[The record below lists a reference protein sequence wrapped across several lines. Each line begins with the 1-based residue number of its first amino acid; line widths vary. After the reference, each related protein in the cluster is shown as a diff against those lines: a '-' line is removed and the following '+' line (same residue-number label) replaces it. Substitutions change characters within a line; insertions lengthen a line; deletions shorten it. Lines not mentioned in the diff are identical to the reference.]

1 MSTQPLPTRKAEAA
15 RPKRLRPVSQ
25 QRSFAT
31 FRAIGALI
39 LREVATSNGR
49 AAGGYLW
56 AIAEPVGGIA
66 LLTLIFSFG
75 FRSPPMGTNF
85 AIFYAT
91 GVIPFTVFTAMSNR
105 VAQSISYSKALL
117 TYPAVTFVDAL
128 IARIIVNAITQV
140 LVAYIVFLGI
150 VMLQETRTDP
160 QVHQIMLGMSMAF
173 VLGVGVGALN
183 CFLISAFPSWGQIW
197 SILTRPLFLISC
209 IFFIFDDVPEQVRG
223 YLWFNPLVHVV
234 GQMRKAFYP
243 SYSGDYV
250 SPAYVF
256 GVGLALLVTGLAML
270 IRYHRDLQN
279 S

>member
-1 MSTQPLPTRKAEAA
+1 MSTQPLPSRKTEPTGA
-15 RPKRLRPVSQ
+15 RRLRPVSQ

-49 AAGGYLW
+49 AAGGYFW

-91 GVIPFTVFTAMSNR
+91 GVIPFTVFTTMSNR

-128 IARIIVNAITQV
+128 IARIIVNAITQI

-150 VMLQETRTDP
+150 VLLQETRTDP
-160 QVHQIMLGMSMAF
+160 QIHLIMAGMAMAF
-173 VLGVGVGALN
+173 VLGIGVGALN
-183 CFLISAFPSWGQIW
+183 CFLISAFPSWAQIW

-209 IFFIFDDVPEQVRG
+209 IFFIYDDVPDQVQG

-234 GQMRKAFYP
+234 GQMRRAFYP

-256 GVGLALLVTGLAML
+256 GVGLVLLVIGLALL